1 MPDWTFAATWQVG
14 DELNADNLNSRIM
27 EPNTLLL
34 RRPLTVLHSSVNLT
48 IANNTTTLVS
58 FDTIDQDDD
67 GMVVTGLPANTFAIQ
82 RHGVYQIWFAG
93 TYLSNA
99 AAGDIDC
106 NMIIDGVT
114 ASRRW
119 DVCARMFGTP
129 ANTVVT
135 KNMVGTIILNEGQTI
150 SITHWQDTG
159 ASMTVS
165 AQENTPR
172 VAIFWEGLT

>member
-1 MPDWTFAATWQVG
+1 MPDWTFAPTWQVG
-14 DELNADNLNSRIM
+14 DKLNADTLNTRIA

-34 RRPLTVLHSSVNLT
+34 RRPLTILHSSVNLS
-48 IANNTTTLVS
+48 IANNSTTLVA

-67 GMVVTGLPANTFAIQ
+67 NMVVTDLPANTFAIQ

-93 TYLSNA
+93 TYLSNGT
-99 AAGDIDC
+99 AGDIDC
-106 NMIIDGVT
+106 NIIIDGLT

-119 DVCARMFGTP
+119 DVCARFYGSP
-129 ANTVVT
+129 AGTVVT

-159 ASMTVS
+159 SAVTVS

-172 VAIFWEGLT
+172 VAIMWEGLT